1 MWAGAHVRPIPGNTP
16 QLLREGKWLAHT
28 YDVFERIAEEE
39 PWAGVR
45 KVEGVE
51 YFAKPLPDYVAVAQG
66 RDQGLYASTPGFR
79 QLGREELPRDVV
91 LGFRYDT
98 YCVNSPVY
106 CMSLLRKFRMRG
118 GKILRRSLVSEREGF
133 TLAENVM
140 CVVNASGMGFGDQK
154 TFPTRGPSRLCTD
167 GRLCGVLISTV

>member
-28 YDVFERIAEEE
+28 YTVFERIATEE

-45 KVEGVE
+45 RVEGVE
-51 YFAKPLPDYVAVAQG
+51 YFAKPLPDYVAVTQG
-66 RDQGLYASTPGFR
+66 QDKGLYASTSGFK
-79 QLGREELPRDVV
+79 QLNKEAMPKDVV

-98 YCVNSPVY
+98 FCVNSPVY

-118 GKILRRSLVSEREGF
+118 GKILRRTLVSEREGL
-133 TLAENVM
+133 TVAEGVK
-140 CVVNASGMGFGDQK
+140 CVVNASGMGFGDGNV
-154 TFPTRGPSRLCTD
+154 FPTRG
-167 GRLCGVLISTV
+167 